1 MDRRSV
7 LGVLAGLP
15 AIAVLPPLPALA
27 EPPDPAVRAAAAKIH
42 ARYQSDA
49 AFRALV
55 QRAPFDAF
63 TQSGLSRDVSARI
76 LGYEMGCKTLI
87 QCPSTTCRNANVN
100 AHTIRTT
107 ADATTNAKIT
117 APTFMPLAVCA
128 LTFAGKPPAGFAERA
143 HLPAATDEKSW
154 RALAGGASAVH

>member
-1 MDRRSV
+1 MNRRSV
-7 LGVLAGLP
+7 LGALAGLP

-42 ARYQSDA
+42 AKYQSDA

-63 TQSGLSRDVSARI
+63 AQSGLSRDVSARI
-76 LGYEMGCKTLI
+76 LGYEMGCTRFM
-87 QCPSTTCRNANVN
+87 CGTGTCLTANK
-100 AHTIRTT
+100 AG
-107 ADATTNAKIT
+107 AATGRPTIT
-117 APTFMPLAVCA
+117 ARDDAKTTPTTFTPLAVCA

-143 HLPAATDEKSW
+143 HLPPATDVKSW
-154 RALAGGASAVH
+154 RALGGGANAVR

>member
-1 MDRRSV
+1 MNRRSV
-7 LGVLAGLP
+7 LGALAGLP

-63 TQSGLSRDVSARI
+63 AQFGLSRNVSARI
-76 LGYEMGCKTLI
+76 LAYEMGVKTAG
-87 QCPSTTCRNANVN
+87 QCPSAMCRTANV
-100 AHTIRTT
+100 
-107 ADATTNAKIT
+107 DAKI
-117 APTFMPLAVCA
+117 AGQTFTPLAVCA
-128 LTFAGKPPAGFAERA
+128 STFAGKAPAGFAERA
-143 HLPAATDEKSW
+143 HLPAATDVKSW
-154 RALAGGASAVH
+154 RALAGGASAVR